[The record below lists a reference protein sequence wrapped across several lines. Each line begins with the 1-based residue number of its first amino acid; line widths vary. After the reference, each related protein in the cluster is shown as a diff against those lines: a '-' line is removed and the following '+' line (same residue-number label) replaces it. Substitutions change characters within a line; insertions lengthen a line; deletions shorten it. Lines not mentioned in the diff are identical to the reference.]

1 MACALVT
8 DTSDVLYSIFLGLD
22 SHSAKDAKTKDVF
35 NYSLERERGRERGGE
50 RGREGRR
57 KRD

>member
-1 MACALVT
+1 MT

-35 NYSLERERGRERGGE
+35 NYSLAREREGGGGE
-50 RGREGRR
+50 REGGQEAERLV
-57 KRD
+57 RDLVR

>member
-35 NYSLERERGRERGGE
+35 NYSLERERE
-50 RGREGRR
+50 RGRGEKERLLLG
-57 KRD
+57 DQ